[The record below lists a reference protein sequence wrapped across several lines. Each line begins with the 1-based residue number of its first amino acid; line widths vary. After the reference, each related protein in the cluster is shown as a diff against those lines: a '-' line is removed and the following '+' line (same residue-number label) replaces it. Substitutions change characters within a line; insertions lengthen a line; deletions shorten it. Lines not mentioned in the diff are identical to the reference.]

1 MESFLQRYRNL
12 TVLAIV
18 LVSQVL
24 LLAWQVRSNDEARLV
39 RVWAV
44 SAVTP
49 LARVVETVRSFTQGF
64 FSDYFVLLDV
74 RDQNKRLRAELD
86 RVQMENQF
94 LRTELST
101 ADRAKSLAAFQQ
113 LSPSKTVGARVI
125 GNGTGANAKVIY
137 IDRGSTSG
145 VERGMAVITPD
156 GIVGKVIAS
165 YPTAAQVLLIQD
177 PTFAAGV
184 ISQKGRVHGTLKGQ
198 GHSTCLIDYVENE
211 EKVEQGEWFYTSG
224 DDRIFPKGLPVGEAK
239 VVRQGKTFKEIFVVP
254 AGFHNGIEEVLVII
268 DGVHGQIPDR
278 PGPPGATQLLPA
290 APADPQAGPVGERT
304 TQQIT
309 EADRLLDR
317 YRKIGQMQGHT
328 YGTGGAPNFNVN
340 PDVAPKLDA
349 PKLDAPKPDPAKP
362 DPAKIDPAKPAAP
375 PPVKPPAPQP

>member
-12 TVLAIV
+12 TVLAVV
-18 LVSQVL
+18 LASQVL

-49 LARVVETVRSFTQGF
+49 LARVVETVRSFAHGF
-64 FSDYFVLLDV
+64 FADYFVLLDV

-101 ADRAKSLAAFQQ
+101 AERARSLAAFQQ

-125 GNGTGANAKVIY
+125 GNGTGANAKVIF
-137 IDRGSTSG
+137 IDRGTTSG

-184 ISQKGRVHGTLKGQ
+184 IYLK
-198 GHSTCLIDYVENE
+198 
-211 EKVEQGEWFYTSG
+211 W
-224 DDRIFPKGLPVGEAK
+224 
-239 VVRQGKTFKEIFVVP
+239 VV
-254 AGFHNGIEEVLVII
+254 
-268 DGVHGQIPDR
+268 
-278 PGPPGATQLLPA
+278 
-290 APADPQAGPVGERT
+290 
-304 TQQIT
+304 
-309 EADRLLDR
+309 
-317 YRKIGQMQGHT
+317 
-328 YGTGGAPNFNVN
+328 
-340 PDVAPKLDA
+340 
-349 PKLDAPKPDPAKP
+349 
-362 DPAKIDPAKPAAP
+362 
-375 PPVKPPAPQP
+375 